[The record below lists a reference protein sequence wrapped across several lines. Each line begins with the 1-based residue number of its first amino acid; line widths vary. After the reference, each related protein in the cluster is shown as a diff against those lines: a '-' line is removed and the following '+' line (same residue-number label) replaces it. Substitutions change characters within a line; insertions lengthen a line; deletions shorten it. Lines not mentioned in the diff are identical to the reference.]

1 MNIHRLSPTLS
12 LYVARQ
18 FAMTFGTV
26 LGVIVGLI
34 LLFDLIELL
43 RRTVTIENAHF
54 GALFGMALLKLP
66 HTIDVTLPFV
76 VLIAAMFALFRLA
89 RSHELVVMRAS
100 GVSVWQVLGPPL
112 VLVSGLG
119 LLNLFIFNPVASEL
133 YDIYQHREDAML
145 RNNTATLN
153 IGEEGLW
160 LREVRGDTAAIVH
173 AAQVRQQDSVIA
185 LQAISIFTT
194 DNRENFQRRY
204 EAASG
209 EIADGTIRLTQVWEM
224 AGQGRAV
231 FHDEISMPSSITPAR
246 VQSSFASPES
256 MSIWTLPRFIAF
268 SQQSGFSAIP
278 HRLYWQSLLVS
289 PFALA
294 CMLLLASDFCLSA
307 HTRMGTWTARGLAA
321 VGTGFLF
328 YFFNRFTYALGLS
341 TTLPVALAAWA
352 PTLIT
357 LLLGT
362 AYLLHREDG

>member
-12 LYVARQ
+12 LYVARV
-18 FAMTFGTV
+18 FALTFAGV

-43 RRTVTIENAHF
+43 RRTVTIEGAGF
-54 GALFGMALLKLP
+54 GMLLGMALLKLP
-66 HTIDVTLPFV
+66 HTVDVTLPFV
-76 VLIAAMFALFRLA
+76 VLIAAMFALFKLA
-89 RSHELVVMRAS
+89 RTHELVVMRAS

-112 VLVSGLG
+112 VLVGGLG
-119 LLNLFIFNPVASEL
+119 VFNLFVFDPVASEL
-133 YDIYQHREDAML
+133 YDIYQRREDAML

-153 IGEEGLW
+153 LGEEGLW
-160 LREVRGDTAAIVH
+160 LREVRGETANIVH
-173 AAQVRQQDSVIA
+173 AAEVHQKDDVIA
-185 LQAISIFTT
+185 LGAISLFTT

-209 EIADGTIRLTQVWEM
+209 EIAEGAIHLTNVWEM
-224 AGQGRAV
+224 GGQGKAI
-231 FHDEISMPSSITPAR
+231 FHEQVSLPSAITPAR

-256 MSIWTLPRFIAF
+256 MSIWTLPRFIEF
-268 SQQSGFSAIP
+268 SQASGFSAIP

-289 PFALA
+289 PLSLA
-294 CMLLLASDFCLSA
+294 CMLLLASGFCLAA

-321 VGTGFLF
+321 VGTGFMF

-341 TTLPVALAAWA
+341 TTLPVVLAAWA
-352 PTLIT
+352 PTIIT
-357 LLLGT
+357 LLLGA